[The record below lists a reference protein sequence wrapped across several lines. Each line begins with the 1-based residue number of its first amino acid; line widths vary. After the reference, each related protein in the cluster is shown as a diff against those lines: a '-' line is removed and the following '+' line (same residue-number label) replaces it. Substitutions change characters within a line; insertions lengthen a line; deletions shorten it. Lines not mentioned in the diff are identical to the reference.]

1 MDKVY
6 VYPKNSELLSI
17 IAKTEFKPFDDMD
30 WALFSGCE
38 SKNPL
43 IGVIEESNHI
53 IVIDGNRINIVHEA
67 DEFGGELYE
76 LNQLN

>member
-17 IAKTEFKPFDDMD
+17 IARTEFKPFDDMD

-38 SKNPL
+38 SENPL
-43 IGVIEESNHI
+43 IGVLEDLI
-53 IVIDGNRINIVHEA
+53 IVIDGIRVNIVHEA

>member
-1 MDKVY
+1 MTALPQNAAEALK
-6 VYPKNSELLSI
+6 LLVN
-17 IAKTEFKPFDDMD
+17 AKFRPFDDMD

-38 SKNPL
+38 SENPL
-43 IGVIEESNHI
+43 IGVLEDLI

>member
-1 MDKVY
+1 MTTFT
-6 VYPKNSELLSI
+6 YPAKSKLLSI
-17 IAKTEFKPFDDMD
+17 IARTEFKPFDDMD

-38 SKNPL
+38 SENPL
-43 IGVIEESNHI
+43 IAVLEESNLI

>member
-1 MDKVY
+1 MCSSD
-6 VYPKNSELLSI
+6 L
-17 IAKTEFKPFDDMD
+17 
-30 WALFSGCE
+30 ALFSGCE
-38 SKNPL
+38 SENPL
-43 IGVIEESNHI
+43 IGVLEDLI